1 MKTTLFK
8 IILILILSVKDSFA
22 LFGAGD
28 VVSDPTSYTYY
39 AKQIKAMND
48 QIKSALDQLEVLN
61 KANDALN
68 TANDLISNAGEKIYN
83 PQKQIMGL
91 VNNITGIQKKFE
103 NMAER
108 ASNMGVERFFKE
120 NHNIKE
126 PLKDD
131 ILKKWKDN
139 FNALFDNKE
148 DEKYQKLNNK
158 VLKAV
163 QDNDYVGYQK
173 AVEDLD
179 EYNKMKKVEQEAM
192 KKYAL
197 LAPLELYNDYF
208 VNEEVVQERKDR
220 AERIKQ
226 LANQINSEKD
236 MVKQQQTT
244 NQFLLE
250 MLSIQQS
257 QYEMQMNFFYAI
269 SMNLINEKTNTKQ
282 DLEKVINEKEKYK
295 DSKDGIETEEAT
307 TVKDVLDNLMNDG
320 ESGGTIDKILNGNT
334 TF

>member
-1 MKTTLFK
+1 MKKTLFK
-8 IILILILSVKDSFA
+8 TIISLILINNM
-22 LFGAGD
+22 LFGGM

-39 AKQIKAMND
+39 AQQIKAMND

-61 KANDALN
+61 KANEYLN
-68 TANDLISNAGEKIYN
+68 TANDLMSNAGERIYN
-83 PQKQIMGL
+83 PSKQITGL
-91 VNNITGIQKKFE
+91 VNNLSNIQRNFE
-103 NMAER
+103 RTAQR
-108 ASNMGVERFFKE
+108 ASNMGVERFFKDY
-120 NHNIKE
+120 HNVKE

-163 QDNDYVGYQK
+163 QDNDYQAYQK

-179 EYNKMKKVEQEAM
+179 EYNKMKKLEQDAM
-192 KKYAL
+192 RKYSL
-197 LAPLELYNDYF
+197 LAPMELYNDYF
-208 VNEEVVQERKDR
+208 MNEEVVNERKEKM
-220 AERIKQ
+220 ERIKQ

-250 MLSIQQS
+250 MLTIQQA
-257 QYEMQMNFFYAI
+257 QYEMQMSFFNAI
-269 SMNLINEKTNTKQ
+269 SMNLVNEKTNTKQ
-282 DLEKVINEKEKYK
+282 DMEKVISEKDKYNDRK
-295 DSKDGIETEEAT
+295 DAIKTEESNS
-307 TVKDVLDNLMNDG
+307 VKEALEELSKNKSPN
-320 ESGGTIDKILNGNT
+320 SSIDRILNGNT
-334 TF
+334 DFY